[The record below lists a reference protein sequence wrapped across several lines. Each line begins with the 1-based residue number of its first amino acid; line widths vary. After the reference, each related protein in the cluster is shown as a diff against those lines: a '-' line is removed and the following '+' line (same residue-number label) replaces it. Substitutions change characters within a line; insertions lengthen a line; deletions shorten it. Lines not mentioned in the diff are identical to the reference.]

1 MEFSTSCWTPF
12 LLRVRAISRCVEVVY
27 QFVFGRVGIGS
38 VIPGWFPHSFT
49 GSSPL
54 DPTTCYTEMLTS
66 MRDGDTAAAR
76 EHAMNLQHWL
86 NRGGFCPQGYSLTEV
101 KGQLARVLRVTAA
114 AQR

>member
-1 MEFSTSCWTPF
+1 
-12 LLRVRAISRCVEVVY
+12 
-27 QFVFGRVGIGS
+27 
-38 VIPGWFPHSFT
+38 
-49 GSSPL
+49 
-54 DPTTCYTEMLTS
+54 MLTL
-66 MRDGDTAAAR
+66 MRDGDSAAAR